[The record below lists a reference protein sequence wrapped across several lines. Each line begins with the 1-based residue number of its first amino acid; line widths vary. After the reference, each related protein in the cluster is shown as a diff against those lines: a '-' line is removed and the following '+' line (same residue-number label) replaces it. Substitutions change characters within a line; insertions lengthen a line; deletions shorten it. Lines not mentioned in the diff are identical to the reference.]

1 MNQQNDDLAALAAEV
16 RETRE
21 LVEQM
26 HGALEAVATALL
38 GALTPVG
45 PGRRADETRRMG
57 LALAVRAGRVPPRS
71 ADAAGPRL
79 DRRAA
84 PAGRNRD
91 AFIRRVLA
99 D

>member
-1 MNQQNDDLAALAAEV
+1 VNQQNNDLAALAADV

-38 GALTPVG
+38 GALTPVAG
-45 PGRRADETRRMG
+45 VEPTKPAVWDSLSPSERVAYLLDRPTLPDRAWTRE
-57 LALAVRAGRVPPRS
+57 
-71 ADAAGPRL
+71 PRL
-79 DRRAA
+79 
-84 PAGRNRD
+84 PGENRE

>member
-38 GALTPVG
+38 GALTPVA
-45 PGRRADETRRMG
+45 PVVEPTKPAVWDSLSPSERVAYLLDRPTLPDRAWTDE
-57 LALAVRAGRVPPRS
+57 
-71 ADAAGPRL
+71 PRL
-79 DRRAA
+79 
-84 PAGRNRD
+84 PGENRD

-99 D
+99 N